1 MLVYRYIL
9 NYDEQQIPGER
20 SDALAAY
27 SLSWSML
34 AQTSVCSCCFK
45 SAVEIKLVLI

>member
-34 AQTSVCSCCFK
+34 AQTSVCSCFK